1 MLPVT
6 LALKVM
12 NLRKTLM
19 TISKTIQ
26 TLEVMCLSTA
36 SYKSMT
42 TNMIKGETNKQPP
55 VICSILDYEV
65 HQEIKKKLKKNRMI
79 DNMVDHVLT
88 KNITVYK
95 AALERNTI
103 VDLKHMRNI
112 RRHKL
117 PKHFDKE
124 ITVGRFTKV
133 EDSIILENL
142 KELINDSNLIEEDAK
157 AELFEKTSDDDDIGI
172 KQNIVGYY
180 LAQGLGKVRLASNVF
195 HRARLLL
202 CLKTGQLSRAEDVL
216 ILQSALQGK
225 KEWSKLGREMRRTPE
240 MLINRFELLSSPD
253 NIKHG
258 AYTME
263 EDQKI
268 LVEVFRIK
276 ENVLDGDNLSKH
288 DWEEIAN
295 KLQRYHF
302 YLYNHWIGV
311 LEPMLK
317 RYHAGTLHVDVREVL
332 INHMVE
338 QGMDHVQDVD
348 WNKLVKL
355 DKFAGTTANF
365 LQRKYNDLKKNTT
378 KKYPGLSPKKIASTD
393 IRRYLDNSQRNG
405 TQKRRERGQQLIN
418 FYEKNI
424 LNKKIS

>member
-1 MLPVT
+1 M
-6 LALKVM
+6 
-12 NLRKTLM
+12 
-19 TISKTIQ
+19 
-26 TLEVMCLSTA
+26 
-36 SYKSMT
+36 
-42 TNMIKGETNKQPP
+42 
-55 VICSILDYEV
+55 
-65 HQEIKKKLKKNRMI
+65 
-79 DNMVDHVLT
+79 
-88 KNITVYK
+88 
-95 AALERNTI
+95 
-103 VDLKHMRNI
+103 
-112 RRHKL
+112 
-117 PKHFDKE
+117 KE
-124 ITVGRFTKV
+124 ITVGRFSKA
-133 EDSIILENL
+133 EDSVIVGNL
-142 KELINDSNLIEEDAK
+142 NELIKVTDLVEKDAI
-157 AELFEKTSDDDDIGI
+157 AELFEKTSDDDGDIGI

-180 LAQGLGKVRLASNVF
+180 LAQGLDKVRLASNVF

-202 CLKTGQLSRAEDVL
+202 CLKTGHLSRAEDVL
-216 ILQSALQGK
+216 ILRSVLQGG

-240 MLINRFELLSSPD
+240 ILINRFELLSSPD

-276 ENVLDGDNLSKH
+276 ENVLGGDNLTKH

-295 KLQRYHF
+295 KMQRYHL

-355 DKFAGTTANF
+355 DKFAGTTAHF
-365 LQRKYNDLKKNTT
+365 LQRKYQDLKKNTR
-378 KKYPGLSPKKIASTD
+378 KKYPGLSPEKITSSD
-393 IRRYLDNSQRNG
+393 IRKYLDNSQRNG
-405 TQKRRERGQQLIN
+405 VQKRKEREQQLIN
-418 FYEKNI
+418 FYNENIVNKNSSSFR
-424 LNKKIS
+424 ND